1 MLLPLDS
8 NHFSSNHT
16 ISISFQWDLVC
27 DVSALSSLTKSVLF
41 LGFLIGVL
49 LGGVL
54 SDKFG
59 RRKLVYLPCSMCNL
73 LALLASFVQAYWL
86 YVLLRVLVGVCIGE
100 LRPFSNSV
108 AGSNL
113 LQTLPHLP
121 NFYTSFQT
129 NRRKTLCARR
139 IHLVLNIAAE
149 CCHQQYFHG
158 CQCAEF
164 QTALPSR
171 WNLFSFA
178 GSVILLCALQ
188 QLSVKPV
195 RASFL
200 SLISMWLEIT
210 FPLLIKTFPLPT
222 GCGTLSAYVL
232 TVEYV
237 GKRHRHVAGTAL
249 WFFWPTSL
257 MMMALMAYLIRDWRN
272 LNIVGAAPGLF
283 QIFLW
288 W

>member
-149 CCHQQYFHG
+149 
-158 CQCAEF
+158 
-164 QTALPSR
+164 
-171 WNLFSFA
+171 
-178 GSVILLCALQ
+178 V
-188 QLSVKPV
+188 LSSAIFP
-195 RASFL
+195 RAS
-200 SLISMWLEIT
+200 M
-210 FPLLIKTFPLPT
+210 
-222 GCGTLSAYVL
+222 C
-232 TVEYV
+232 
-237 GKRHRHVAGTAL
+237 
-249 WFFWPTSL
+249 
-257 MMMALMAYLIRDWRN
+257 
-272 LNIVGAAPGLF
+272 
-283 QIFLW
+283 
-288 W
+288 